1 MLPQPP
7 PTIRPDYVWTIEQ
20 IFDFFEQVDGV
31 LSVKS
36 STTAGEAVADQI
48 ADLLMLYPASTN
60 VLASAKWYANEA
72 YRHEYNKVV
81 EALKSAEQPKEL
93 KGALSPLAIK
103 EYIKSRTADFIY
115 ILERA
120 DRCNAAI
127 THSLDALRSVLSNLK
142 AERQIS
148 NYAK

>member
-7 PTIRPDYVWTIEQ
+7 PTTRPDYVWTIQ
-20 IFDFFEQVDGV
+20 QLFDFFEQID
-31 LSVKS
+31 SVMAVKA
-36 STTAGEAVADQI
+36 STTDGNAVADYI
-48 ADLLMLYPASTN
+48 ADLLMLFPSSTN

-72 YRHEYNKVV
+72 YRHEYNKVT
-81 EALKSAEQPKEL
+81 EALKAGNQPKEL
-93 KGALSPLAIK
+93 RGVLSPLAIK
-103 EYIKSRTADFIY
+103 EYIKARTSDFIY
-115 ILERA
+115 IADRA

>member
-7 PTIRPDYVWTIEQ
+7 PTARPDYVWTIEQ
-20 IFDFFEQVDGV
+20 MFDFFEQIDGV
-31 LSVKS
+31 MAVKA
-36 STTAGEAVADQI
+36 STTDGNAVADHI
-48 ADLLMLYPASTN
+48 ADLLMLFPSSTN
-60 VLASAKWYANEA
+60 VVASAKWYANEA
-72 YRHEYNKVV
+72 YRHEYNKVT
-81 EALKSAEQPKEL
+81 EALKANEQPKEL
-93 KGALSPLAIK
+93 RGVLSPLAIK
-103 EYIKSRTADFIY
+103 EYIKSRTSDFIY
-115 ILERA
+115 IADRA